1 MTENHATRDVAPQ
14 AGPGDDEVGATTTRE
29 GALAAEA
36 AHDSGQARSLSSDAF
51 QSLRRNPLFWIS
63 SVLILMFMLMTVWPS
78 LFTPYELNYNDLSL
92 ARSGPSAEHWFGT
105 DVQGADIY
113 TRTIYG
119 ARASILVGVIATLGV
134 LFVGSFLGLVAG
146 YVGGIVDALIG
157 RIGDIFFAI
166 PLLLA
171 GIILLSALQITEK
184 IWFIPVPQGYF
195 GVVVQVALV
204 FIIFGWPSLMRLMR
218 SSVIQVKPNDYV
230 QAARALGASPM
241 RIIRRHVL
249 PNAMAPAIVVT
260 TINLGAYIAA
270 EATLSFLGIGLR
282 PPIVSWG
289 VMISDSLVTVRAS
302 PHILFFPALF
312 LSLAV
317 LAFIMLGDAVRD
329 AFDPKSR

>member
-1 MTENHATRDVAPQ
+1 
-14 AGPGDDEVGATTTRE
+14 
-29 GALAAEA
+29 
-36 AHDSGQARSLSSDAF
+36 
-51 QSLRRNPLFWIS
+51 NPLFWIS
-63 SVLILMFMLMTVWPS
+63 SVLIVVLMLMAAFPS
-78 LFTPYELNYNDLSL
+78 IFTPYDLKFNDLSI
-92 ARSGPSAEHWFGT
+92 ARQGPSADHWFGT
-105 DVQGADIY
+105 DIQGADIY
-113 TRTIYG
+113 TRTVYG
-119 ARASILVGVIATLGV
+119 ARASILVGVLATLGV
-134 LFVGSFLGLVAG
+134 LLLGSFLGLVAG
-146 YVGGIVDALIG
+146 YVGGTVDTLIS

-166 PLLLA
+166 PLLLS
-171 GIILLSALQITEK
+171 GIIFLSSLQDTEK
-184 IWFIPVPQGYF
+184 LLGIPIQGYL
-195 GVVVQVALV
+195 GVIIQVVLV
-204 FIIFGWPSLMRLMR
+204 FVIFGWPSLMRLMR

-249 PNAMAPAIVVT
+249 PNAMAPAIVVS

-282 PPIVSWG
+282 PPTVSWG
-289 VMISDSLVTVRAS
+289 VMISDSLQTVRAS